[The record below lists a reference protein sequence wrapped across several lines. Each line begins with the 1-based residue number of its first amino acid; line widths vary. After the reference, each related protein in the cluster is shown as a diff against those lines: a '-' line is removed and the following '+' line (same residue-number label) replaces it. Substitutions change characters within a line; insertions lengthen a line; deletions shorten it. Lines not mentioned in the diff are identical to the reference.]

1 MLLHEICVT
10 SIVSC
15 VSLHCLLLRISFL
28 CRPIACRILCTLQ
41 DFWPCFAR
49 TLSLTLSRLRI
60 VGTGGPSDLNYFPIP
75 LETSVTI
82 GSTTPSPGFA
92 PQDIRKG
99 RQSQCTIQ
107 KPLHYGTTATYMR
120 LLSITLLIFS
130 VASPGLKV
138 VFHPECVKDDFANFR
153 IRRWVIRSACVQ
165 QAIAEREVNQ
175 NVNGSIQDGA
185 AT

>member
-1 MLLHEICVT
+1 MRKPALFAITHFIPVPANR
-10 SIVSC
+10 V
-15 VSLHCLLLRISFL
+15 
-28 CRPIACRILCTLQ
+28 Q
-41 DFWPCFAR
+41 DLVYA
-49 TLSLTLSRLRI
+49 SRLLALFRSYSLSHSLEASNS
-60 VGTGGPSDLNYFPIP
+60 GTGGPSDLNYFPIP